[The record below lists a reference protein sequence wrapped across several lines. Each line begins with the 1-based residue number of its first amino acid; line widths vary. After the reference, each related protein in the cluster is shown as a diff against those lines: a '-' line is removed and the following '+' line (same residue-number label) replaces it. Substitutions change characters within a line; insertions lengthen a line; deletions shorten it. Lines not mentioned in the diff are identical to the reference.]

1 MTTAA
6 RLAAVYR
13 TLAPMTAEDARRRAE
28 VALET
33 IAATSTRADRLMFG
47 WALQGL
53 DNPVLNWLTGAGW
66 TRFRT
71 ANLATRQGILV
82 RWAESR
88 IPQQRTAFQAW
99 KRLGLF
105 LAYADPGP
113 DPSRP
118 ANPGWARIGYAPA
131 ERPAQVPPPSL
142 APLEVDRTARSM
154 LELEADV
161 VVVGSGAGGGVVAAR
176 LAAAGR
182 SVLVV
187 ESGPYV
193 AEADMPTLEAHAYRD
208 LYLDR
213 GTTSTAD
220 LSMTILAGHVVGGG
234 TTVNWTTSIPP
245 PPRIR
250 HAWAREHG
258 LEGFDDASADD
269 DLVRLGAELDLREPT
284 TIPPK
289 DRLILDGARALGW
302 EAGLTRRNA
311 GPCTE
316 CGACAFGCAR
326 GSKRSGPRA
335 HLAAAAG
342 AGARVLVDARVQR
355 LTHAGGRVEGVEGR
369 LRGGRPF
376 RARAARVV
384 IAAGAL
390 RTPLL
395 IERSGIAHAA
405 LGRNLRLHPVV
416 ALAARLAEPVD
427 MWLGPSQAARSLQFA
442 EPGATDPDGIGPEH
456 GGFIIEAPAP
466 HPGLAAGALPWTGR
480 DASHELLGQMR
491 GVATLIGILPDG
503 AGGGGRVRLA
513 AGGRAR
519 IDYRLDAATANG
531 GKRALVEMARLAR
544 AGGAVEAFSIATPAE
559 HWSAGGPAAAFE
571 RFLRRLADT
580 DMRPNRVSLFSAHQM
595 GTARAGEDPATHQCD
610 PHGRLRL
617 DRSGRLLRGCYVA
630 DASLFPT
637 AVGVNP
643 MLTVMLMAERTARA
657 VLADS

>member
-1 MTTAA
+1 VTTAG

-13 TLAPMTAEDARRRAE
+13 TLAPMTAEQARRRADL
-28 VALET
+28 ALET
-33 IAATSTRADRLMFG
+33 IAATSTPADRLMFA
-47 WALQGL
+47 WALRGL
-53 DNPVLNWLTGAGW
+53 DSPVLNWLTGAGW

-71 ANLATRQGILV
+71 ADLATRETILV
-82 RWAESR
+82 RWAQSR
-88 IPQQRTAFQAW
+88 IPQRRTAFQAW

-113 DPSRP
+113 DPTRP
-118 ANPGWARIGYAPA
+118 ANPAWDRIGYAPPQ
-131 ERPAQVPPPSL
+131 RPAKVPPPSL
-142 APLEVDRTARSM
+142 RPLEVDRSARSR

-176 LAAAGR
+176 LARAGR

-187 ESGPYV
+187 ESGPNV
-193 AEADMPTLEAHAYRD
+193 AEGEMPTLEAEAYRD

-213 GTTSTAD
+213 GTTSTTD

-245 PPRIR
+245 PQRIR

-258 LEGFDDASADD
+258 LDGFDDASTDD
-269 DLVRLGAELDLREPT
+269 DLERLGAELDLREPT
-284 TIPPK
+284 ATPAK

-302 EAGLTRRNA
+302 EAALTRRNA
-311 GPCTE
+311 GPCTVW
-316 CGACAFGCAR
+316 GACAFGCAR
-326 GSKRSGPRA
+326 AAKRSGPRA
-335 HLAAAAG
+335 HLAAAAA
-342 AGARVLVDARVQR
+342 AGARILAEARVGR
-355 LTHAGGRVEGVEGR
+355 LSHGAGMVEGIEGR

-376 RARAARVV
+376 RARAPRVV

-395 IERSGIAHAA
+395 IERSGIPHPA

-416 ALAARLAEPVD
+416 AMAARLAEPVD

-442 EPGATDPDGIGPEH
+442 EPGAPSPDGIGPEH
-456 GGFIIEAPAP
+456 GGFIIEAAGP
-466 HPGLAAGALPWTGR
+466 HPGLAAGALPWAGR

-491 GVATLIGILPDG
+491 GVATLIGILRDG
-503 AGGGGRVRLA
+503 AGEGGRVRHA

-519 IDYRLDAATANG
+519 INYRLDAAAASG
-531 GKRALVEMARLAR
+531 GRRALVEMARLAR
-544 AGGAVEAFSIATPAE
+544 AGGAVEAFSVATPAE
-559 HWSAGGPAAAFE
+559 HWAAGPDVTAFE
-571 RFLRRLADT
+571 RFLRRLAET
-580 DMRPNRVSLFSAHQM
+580 DMGPNRVSLFSAHQM
-595 GTARAGEDPATHQCD
+595 GTARAGTDAATHPCD
-610 PHGRLRL
+610 PHGRVRL
-617 DRSGRLLRGCYVA
+617 DGAGRLLRGCYVA

-643 MLTVMLMAERTARA
+643 MLTVMLLAERTARA
-657 VLADS
+657 VLADF